1 MVRNSPARRLTF
13 ALIAI
18 FALWVAGWGLAAPQ
32 AIGTALPFALPPLHA
47 RAIGAIYLA
56 GAVLMIGAAL
66 ARDRASTDVP
76 LAMAT
81 TWTGWLLFVSVLHPE
96 LFDAAVPATRFW
108 FGAYVGFPIAGLLLM
123 TVRRSGASETP
134 SAPRWAV
141 HALRIQGGGAVLLAS
156 LMFAAP
162 RQMATIWPWPLPPVV
177 AEIYAGPLL
186 GLGIGSLMAARRAF
200 GSWRI
205 PAAFMLVF
213 HAGLGIITILHWSQ
227 FAPGPARL
235 AWCSILAAGF
245 GVACA
250 LLHRLNGDRET
261 RPEGTPVLWW
271 VRAWLVA
278 EIGFGVAAIGSISL
292 APAETA
298 TNFAWTIRPVV
309 TAALIGG
316 FYLAVAGLFTA
327 AVLVR
332 TWEQMRVMVLP
343 ALLFTSAQ
351 LLTTVLHWDKFS
363 LGSTAFVVWLASYL
377 LPPPIF
383 AAAWVVQQRR
393 ALEAGNPTSIEARP
407 LARGLRLGMILIGTI
422 LVVDAVRL
430 YVEPARLIAEAP
442 WTLTPLSARVV
453 LGWILAVGAMLLA
466 AGYENDVRRSRVLA
480 PFLILLLPTIVLEV
494 GRFPDEVDWSHP
506 RIAINAALLVAL
518 CGIGLALGFG
528 RGREARR
535 DQIGSVPSISMPKP
549 SSPT

>member
-1 MVRNSPARRLTF
+1 MVRNSLVRRLYF
-13 ALIAI
+13 ALVAV
-18 FALWVAGWGLAAPQ
+18 FALWVACWGLIAPQ
-32 AIGTALPFALPPLHA
+32 EIGTALPFGLPPLHA
-47 RAIGAIYLA
+47 RVVGAIYLA
-56 GAVLMIGAAL
+56 GAVLMVGAAL
-66 ARDRASTDVP
+66 ARDRASTEVP
-76 LAMAT
+76 LTVAT
-81 TWTGWLLFVSVLHPE
+81 TWTGWLLLVSVLHPE
-96 LFDAAVPATRFW
+96 LFDATTPATRFW
-108 FGAYVGFPIAGLLLM
+108 FGAYVGFPLAGLLLM
-123 TVRRSGASETP
+123 SRNGPVHADGRA
-134 SAPRWAV
+134 APRWAV
-141 HALRIQGGGAVLLAS
+141 LALRVQGGGAVLLAA
-156 LMFAAP
+156 LLFGAP
-162 RQMATIWPWPLPPVV
+162 RVTASVWPWPLPVVV

-186 GLGIGSLMAARRAF
+186 GLGIGSLMTARRSFA
-200 GSWRI
+200 SWRV
-205 PAAFMLVF
+205 PAAFMLTV
-213 HAGLGIITILHWSQ
+213 HGGLGIVTILHWSQ

-235 AWCSILAAGF
+235 VWCTVLACGF
-245 GVACA
+245 GAACG
-250 LLHRLNGDRET
+250 LLHRLNGDRGV

-271 VRAWLVA
+271 VRAWLVV

-292 APAETA
+292 APSETA
-298 TNFAWTIRPVV
+298 TNFAWAIRPFV

-363 LGSTAFVVWLASYL
+363 TGSTAFAVWFASYL
-377 LPPPIF
+377 LPPPVF
-383 AAAWVVQQRR
+383 AAAWLVQQRR

-407 LARGLRLGMILIGTI
+407 LGRGLRLGMILLGTI

-430 YVEPARLIAEAP
+430 YLEPGRLIAEAP
-442 WTLTPLSARVV
+442 WPLTPLSARVV

-466 AGYENDVRRSRVLA
+466 AGYENDVRRCRVLA
-480 PFLILLLPTIVLEV
+480 PFLILLLPAIALQI
-494 GRFPDEVDWSHP
+494 GRFPDQLDWSHP

-535 DQIGSVPSISMPKP
+535 DQIGSVPSISIPKP
-549 SSPT
+549 SRPT